1 MRSSSVVLHFTAILV
16 ATASAARQSLTVNAN
31 DPRIS
36 YSGVWGTNERGRYIA
51 AVDNNDAG
59 GSASFYFTGSSI
71 SILTSDPEETAM
83 YIVDGRT
90 ELCTRGDLLESSIV
104 RVDCTPPLS
113 FRPHHLRL
121 TAISPSFKVS
131 HIEISS
137 VPLRRPPGRPY
148 SNPRTFLDYV
158 RHHAR
163 EFLVGRAEQSGSS
176 KAAAKGSATETAS
189 ASTASTTDVVSLPPS
204 NICTSPSGCQEG
216 WCPDPSECPQF
227 YSSTSIYA
235 TASDGDGFPGGNA
248 GSTPSSTPTTTTS
261 TPATHS
267 STSSAIASPTQVLDS
282 SSASHPLSHGSIAA
296 IAVCSVVGALLLAFL
311 FWLARG
317 GTFGSGRFLGIGF
330 GDARYA
336 TSWGG
341 VFTEG
346 AGGGEKGA
354 GAVPVR
360 PGEAGYVVT
369 PFVPP
374 SSPSET
380 TAIDSN
386 ALVSLATPST
396 ALGSA
401 PPLLPNSKLAPSPPS
416 SPAPPAAGAASPPG
430 LVRAQSTHK
439 APLPQAPQPSR
450 PTDSMASAADAGPH
464 GATEAPAPSSGA
476 SHANVEEVEDLGA
489 FWPQARTRRQSQD
502 GGVRLEG
509 GPIGGEHLPPAYDE

>member
-1 MRSSSVVLHFTAILV
+1 MRTYSLAFHLAAV
-16 ATASAARQSLTVNAN
+16 AVAANAARQSLIVDAN
-31 DPRIS
+31 DSRVS
-36 YSGVWGTNERGRYIA
+36 YGGAWGADERGKH
-51 AVDNNDAG
+51 AVALENDDAG
-59 GSASFYFTGSSI
+59 GSASFYFTGSTI
-71 SILTSDPEETAM
+71 SIFVSDPEDAAV
-83 YIVDGRT
+83 YAVDGRT
-90 ELCTRGDLLESSIV
+90 ELCTRSDLLYPTIM

-113 FRPHHLRL
+113 FRPHHFRL
-121 TAISPSFKVS
+121 TTTSPSFVISHVEVS
-131 HIEISS
+131 ST
-137 VPLRRPPGRPY
+137 PLHRPPVHLYNDPQ
-148 SNPRTFLDYV
+148 TFLDHV
-158 RHHAR
+158 RYHAR

-176 KAAAKGSATETAS
+176 KAAAKGSATDTAS
-189 ASTASTTDVVSLPPS
+189 ASTTSATDVVSLPPS

-248 GSTPSSTPTTTTS
+248 GTTPTSTTTPP
-261 TPATHS
+261 T
-267 STSSAIASPTQVLDS
+267 STSATRSTTSGATASPTQALDS

-296 IAVCSVVGALLLAFL
+296 IAVCSAVGALLLALL
-311 FWLARG
+311 FWLARR

-374 SSPSET
+374 SPPSET
-380 TAIDSN
+380 IAIESN
-386 ALVSLATPST
+386 ARVSPTTPST

-401 PPLLPNSKLAPSPPS
+401 MPLLPNSKLAPSPPS
-416 SPAPPAAGAASPPG
+416 SPSPSAAGATSPPG
-430 LVRAQSTHK
+430 LIRAQSTHK
-439 APLPQAPQPSR
+439 APLLQPSQSPL
-450 PTDSMASAADAGPH
+450 PTASPAPDVDDGEH
-464 GATEAPAPSSGA
+464 APAQAGGA
-476 SHANVEEVEDLGA
+476 NDANAEEAEDLGV
-489 FWPQARTRRQSQD
+489 FWPQARARRQSQD
-502 GGVRLEG
+502 GGIRLEG
-509 GPIGGEHLPPAYDE
+509 GPIGEEALPPAYDG